1 MQRQKSPPC
10 PHCGG
15 TEVCRHGKNKQRR
28 ARYKC
33 KYCRKT
39 FCKRTNTVRAYSQLS
54 DEQWKQS
61 IRLFSLRNGISG
73 TDLAR
78 FHDVHFKTGQRV
90 LRILR
95 EETSRLPEPK
105 LDGVIET
112 DETTMTRKWV
122 WGAVSR
128 GNGQL
133 VLKQVRKRDENTLLA
148 LITRYTTKES
158 HIFSDEWSG
167 YRNLWN
173 CRFHMTVNH
182 SKEFVSHFSS
192 QIHTNQQE
200 GVWGLIKPL
209 AIHTYR
215 GIPKKKLKKYLKEFM
230 FRYNIKDYNHRVQA
244 LYSYTSLNF
253 HTPWV

>member
-1 MQRQKSPPC
+1 M
-10 PHCGG
+10 
-15 TEVCRHGKNKQRR
+15 
-28 ARYKC
+28 
-33 KYCRKT
+33 
-39 FCKRTNTVRAYSQLS
+39 RTKTVRAYSKLS

-61 IRLFSLRNGISG
+61 IRLFVLRNGISG

-78 FHDVHFKTGQRV
+78 FHDVHFKTGQRI

-95 EETSRLPEPK
+95 EETARLPEPK

-112 DETTMTRKWV
+112 DETTMTHRWV

-133 VLKQVRKRDENTLLA
+133 VLKQIYRRDENTLLT
-148 LITRYTTKES
+148 LIAKHTTKES

-167 YRNLWN
+167 YNNLWN

-182 SKEFVSHFSS
+182 SREFVSAFSS

-215 GIPKKKLKKYLKEFM
+215 GIPRKQLKKYLKEFM
-230 FRYNIKDYNHRVQA
+230 FRYNLKDYNHRVQV

-253 HTPWV
+253 HTLWV